1 MLVAA
6 AAMAFVSCQKE
17 TAPTQ
22 VEDGYISFT
31 SANPE
36 TKTAWNGET
45 IVWSV
50 GDNIRVACQNNGTWY
65 TSGTT
70 PKAKLYAST
79 ALSSDALEQGAESV
93 QFKVKTGADYFPT
106 NLEGELQFY
115 ALYPSGVADASFDQD
130 TSCESV
136 KIATEQKVS
145 SSTYDSSCD
154 IMWGKAI
161 TTCESMPTDPL
172 AIVWNRVVA
181 HANITL
187 NKIPDIVA
195 GEKINTIKLTA
206 QENAALAGTFD
217 LNMATGEFS
226 ANSASNTITLTCDNI
241 IADASGNVEFWA
253 CINPCTLTELDIEV
267 DTDKAVYTIKKTGFS
282 REFLVNQRNLLPI
295 NMSGATREEKELTGA
310 SLPFQQMFDSIDKT
324 NSTALSALEGFVELE
339 KVYPNTGAVRIGN
352 TSSAGTLTT
361 NLLNLSS
368 DFYVRVMAKG
378 YDADEVTL
386 YVEAGGTTQTVDL
399 ITFGDAGFVEYVLNF
414 DAIDG
419 SEKVIFYTPSKVRV
433 IVDEIEICEGSAVP
447 QPTILAQ
454 TPEKVAANGGTGEI
468 AYTILNPIGGEM
480 LTAVSNQ
487 SWLTISSVSDNK
499 VMFNVTATEEKDERS
514 AEVALTYGT
523 VSTIVI
529 VKQEKAVAGISYLYT
544 FTSNAWADATSS
556 WTSIANGYQ
565 KKDQGIS
572 VTVAKTGAGASTKSS
587 MTNVS
592 KVIVTYCTNAS
603 SGAGSI
609 QVSVNNDNTQTLNVT
624 TDGGSSHRTLEFDY
638 SQSKPTGVVSFKVNC
653 TTNSIYIKS
662 IEIIVTN

>member
-1 MLVAA
+1 M
-6 AAMAFVSCQKE
+6 
-17 TAPTQ
+17 
-22 VEDGYISFT
+22 
-31 SANPE
+31 
-36 TKTAWNGET
+36 
-45 IVWSV
+45 
-50 GDNIRVACQNNGTWY
+50 
-65 TSGTT
+65 
-70 PKAKLYAST
+70 
-79 ALSSDALEQGAESV
+79 
-93 QFKVKTGADYFPT
+93 
-106 NLEGELQFY
+106 
-115 ALYPSGVADASFDQD
+115 
-130 TSCESV
+130 
-136 KIATEQKVS
+136 
-145 SSTYDSSCD
+145 
-154 IMWGKAI
+154 
-161 TTCESMPTDPL
+161 
-172 AIVWNRVVA
+172 
-181 HANITL
+181 
-187 NKIPDIVA
+187 
-195 GEKINTIKLTA
+195 
-206 QENAALAGTFD
+206 
-217 LNMATGEFS
+217 
-226 ANSASNTITLTCDNI
+226 
-241 IADASGNVEFWA
+241 
-253 CINPCTLTELDIEV
+253 
-267 DTDKAVYTIKKTGFS
+267 
-282 REFLVNQRNLLPI
+282 
-295 NMSGATREEKELTGA
+295 
-310 SLPFQQMFDSIDKT
+310 
-324 NSTALSALEGFVELE
+324 
-339 KVYPNTGAVRIGN
+339 
-352 TSSAGTLTT
+352 
-361 NLLNLSS
+361 
-368 DFYVRVMAKG
+368 
-378 YDADEVTL
+378 
-386 YVEAGGTTQTVDL
+386 
-399 ITFGDAGFVEYVLNF
+399 NF

-565 KKDQGIS
+565 KKDQGIW